1 MILTDRWE
9 LQIVKRFTIKGYG
22 IELCTY
28 SLSIGT
34 TSSSCKN
41 VPGAKI
47 NMLIFGI
54 RVRLATLTPK
64 SLMKT
69 APVENYPKS

>member
-54 RVRLATLTPK
+54 RVRPATLTPK